1 VAAKYEED
9 PMQDLFQNYVD
20 DLRKLR
26 DAFHQELTDQARELS
41 KAMGIYARSNE
52 AALSSFMEK
61 VAARG
66 AELETAAAAR
76 LDQFRGLPVK
86 GGLPNVSD
94 RPLPHAPTSADQ
106 ERVAAAA
113 ERAFADGLDVESEG
127 DRKSGRPMVLVKSN
141 PAA

>member
-1 VAAKYEED
+1 MAAKYEED

-26 DAFHQELTDQARELS
+26 DAFHQELGAQARDLS
-41 KAMGIYARSNE
+41 KAMGIYARSSE

-66 AELETAAAAR
+66 AELEATAAAR
-76 LDQFRGLPVK
+76 LDQFRGLPV
-86 GGLPNVSD
+86 GGRPPNVSD
-94 RPLPHAPTSADQ
+94 GPLPPTSADQ

-113 ERAFADGLDVESEG
+113 ERALTDGLDVEVDR

>member
-1 VAAKYEED
+1 MAAEDEEN
-9 PMQDLFQNYVD
+9 PMQDLFQTYVD
-20 DLRKLR
+20 DVSKLR
-26 DAFHQELTDQARELS
+26 DAFHRELTIRARELS
-41 KAMGIYARSNE
+41 TAMDVYAERGD
-52 AALSSFMEK
+52 AAVSLFLEK

-94 RPLPHAPTSADQ
+94 GPLAHTSTNA

-113 ERAFADGLDVESEG
+113 ERALAGDGLDVEVDR
-127 DRKSGRPMVLVKSN
+127 DRKTGRPMVLVKSN

>member
-1 VAAKYEED
+1 MVAAKYEEE

-26 DAFHQELTDQARELS
+26 DAFHQELGNQARELS
-41 KAMGIYARSNE
+41 KAMSIYARNNE
-52 AALSSFMEK
+52 AALSMFMEK

-76 LDQFRGLPVK
+76 LDQFRGLRALTQTPA
-86 GGLPNVSD
+86 D
-94 RPLPHAPTSADQ
+94 ADQ

-113 ERAFADGLDVESEG
+113 ERALGDGLDVEVDR
-127 DRKSGRPMVLVKSN
+127 DRKTGRPMVLVKSE

>member
-1 VAAKYEED
+1 MVATKYEED
-9 PMQDLFQNYVD
+9 PMQDLFQKYVD
-20 DLRKLR
+20 DLNKLR
-26 DAFHQELTDQARELS
+26 SAFHDELAAQAGELS

-66 AELETAAAAR
+66 AELETTATAR
-76 LDQFRGLPVK
+76 LDQFRGLRALTQTPA
-86 GGLPNVSD
+86 D
-94 RPLPHAPTSADQ
+94 ADQ

-113 ERAFADGLDVESEG
+113 ERAFADGPDVEVDR
-127 DRKSGRPMVLVKSN
+127 DRKTGRPMVLVKSS

>member
-1 VAAKYEED
+1 VAAKYEVD
-9 PMQDLFQNYVD
+9 PMQDLFENYVG

-26 DAFHQELTDQARELS
+26 NAFHKELGEQARELS
-41 KAMGIYARSNE
+41 KAMGIYARANE

-61 VAARG
+61 VSARG

-76 LDQFRGLPVK
+76 LDQFRGLRA
-86 GGLPNVSD
+86 LNQT
-94 RPLPHAPTSADQ
+94 PTNADE

-113 ERAFADGLDVESEG
+113 ERAVAVAAERAVAAHVESEG
-127 DRKSGRPMVLVKSN
+127 DRKAMSSRPMVLVKSN

>member
-1 VAAKYEED
+1 MVAAKYEEE

-26 DAFHQELTDQARELS
+26 DAFHQELGNQARELS
-41 KAMGIYARSNE
+41 KAMSIYARNNE
-52 AALSSFMEK
+52 AALSMFMEK

-76 LDQFRGLPVK
+76 LDQFRGLRALTQTPA
-86 GGLPNVSD
+86 D
-94 RPLPHAPTSADQ
+94 ADQ

-113 ERAFADGLDVESEG
+113 ERALGDGLDVEVDR
-127 DRKSGRPMVLVKSN
+127 DRKTGRPMVLVKSN